1 MRVLVVDDHT
11 VVRQALALM
20 LAQEPDIEIV
30 GEAPNGKAAVDLT
43 RQLNPDVV
51 LMDINMP
58 LMNGIEATRVIRG
71 EFPRVC
77 VIGLSMYEKNEQ
89 AEPMMRAGAAGYVSK
104 SDAPDILL
112 AAIRTCF
119 DHHLPGQAAD

>member
-20 LAQEPDIEIV
+20 LSQESDIEVV
-30 GEAPNGKAAVDLT
+30 GEASNGKTALELARSLK
-43 RQLNPDVV
+43 PDVV
-51 LMDINMP
+51 LMDVNMP
-58 LMNGIEATRVIRG
+58 VMNGIEATRAIHG
-71 EFPRVC
+71 EIPGIS

-89 AEPMMRAGAAGYVSK
+89 ATPMLDAGAVGYVSK

-112 AAIRTCF
+112 AAIRACYRN
-119 DHHLPGQAAD
+119 PPEA

>member
-20 LAQEPDIEIV
+20 LSQESDIEVV
-30 GEAPNGKAAVDLT
+30 GEASNGKTALELARSLK
-43 RQLNPDVV
+43 PDVV
-51 LMDINMP
+51 LMDVNMP
-58 LMNGIEATRVIRG
+58 VMNGIEATRAIHG
-71 EFPRVC
+71 EIPGIS

-89 AEPMMRAGAAGYVSK
+89 ATPMFDAGAVGYVSK

-112 AAIRTCF
+112 AAIRACYRNP
-119 DHHLPGQAAD
+119 LKA

>member
-20 LAQEPDIEIV
+20 LSQESDIEVV
-30 GEAPNGKAAVDLT
+30 GEASNGKTALELARSLK
-43 RQLNPDVV
+43 PDVV
-51 LMDINMP
+51 LMDVNMP
-58 LMNGIEATRVIRG
+58 VMNGIEATRAIHG
-71 EFPRVC
+71 EIPGIS

-89 AEPMMRAGAAGYVSK
+89 AIPMLDAGAVGYVSK

-112 AAIRTCF
+112 AAIRACYRNP
-119 DHHLPGQAAD
+119 LKA